1 MVIKSLEQLQ
11 SEFTKLEL
19 LGKIEF
25 ISERLIDVQSELSQA
40 ETKLKIFREQ
50 NLQINLSPSLLLR
63 QERLQREL
71 EIQTQVYIS
80 LRQQYEQAKIEETE
94 KRSLIKIVDALTS
107 RYIQANQKGN

>member
-80 LRQQYEQAKIEETE
+80 LRQQYEQDI
-94 KRSLIKIVDALTS
+94 IKTTI
-107 RYIQANQKGN
+107 